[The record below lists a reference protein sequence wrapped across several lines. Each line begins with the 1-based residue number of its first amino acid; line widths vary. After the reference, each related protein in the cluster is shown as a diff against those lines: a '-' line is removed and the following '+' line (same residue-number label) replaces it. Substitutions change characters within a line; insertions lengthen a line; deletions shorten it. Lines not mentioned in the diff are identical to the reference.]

1 MGFYLRQGVKLKL
14 QRKVG
19 TLDMGNS
26 EFLVLVP
33 FAKRDSNQTQNSSQP
48 KASMKVPNQPSIS
61 KFAESAWSD
70 MMHDLS
76 YLSDDPVA
84 KAPEFEI
91 AGNLRN
97 RRDASAGLA
106 NSWSSEAKR
115 KRGSIE
121 CDDLLYDIL
130 WAPKSM
136 DVLDEYK
143 CEKFIEF
150 LNLVNCLSD
159 LHSGNCML
167 SIRSC
172 SQAFGI
178 GLPTND
184 GSTCLC
190 PTWLKI
196 LLKAFA
202 FLNVFSAFLQLQ
214 QARTTLNLLEEALD
228 QLGKFGVKLC
238 IRDLEHLSIISPK
251 VID

>member
-1 MGFYLRQGVKLKL
+1 MGFCLYQGVKLKL
-14 QRKVG
+14 QGRIG
-19 TLDMGNS
+19 TLDMDNS

-33 FAKRDSNQTQNSSQP
+33 FTKKDTNQTQNSNQS
-48 KASMKVPNQPSIS
+48 KTTMKVPNQPSIS

-70 MMHDLS
+70 MIQDLS
-76 YLSDDPVA
+76 YFSDNSVA
-84 KAPEFEI
+84 KAPELEI
-91 AGNLRN
+91 ASNLRD
-97 RRDASAGLA
+97 RRDASAGPA
-106 NSWSSEAKR
+106 NFSFSEAKR
-115 KRGSIE
+115 KRVID

-130 WAPKSM
+130 WAPKSK
-136 DVLDEYK
+136 DVLNENNCK
-143 CEKFIEF
+143 KFIEF
-150 LNLVNCLSD
+150 LDSVYCLSD

-172 SQAFGI
+172 SRAFAI
-178 GLPTND
+178 GLPKND

-238 IRDLEHLSIISPK
+238 IKDLEHLSIISPK